1 MALALLRVVAPDL
14 FRSERFKG
22 HVTGEMGFPRGER
35 SFSQKEYQKKTN
47 NYSSININLVA
58 WRINM
63 DGFYQEAVNR
73 FPFLKRNFV

>member
-1 MALALLRVVAPDL
+1 MALALLRVVAPDP

-47 NYSSININLVA
+47 KDSSININLLPGASIWMV
-58 WRINM
+58 
-63 DGFYQEAVNR
+63 FT
-73 FPFLKRNFV
+73 KRL